1 MPQLIAIRK
10 RSHRATSV
18 RACAGTK
25 TRRCLAPRINCLLQR
40 NEALVAD
47 SKRGRVMNGFLR
59 PPSGSRKCGI
69 CSAFASA
76 SACRRSSLL
85 ECTHPPRRS
94 RRSMSQPMV
103 DRLGRSPLVPVHS
116 RGQHPLTTRC
126 APCRH
131 RGRGA
136 RKRTVRGPLP
146 GRLRVLGLWASA
158 EPYGAADSP
167 ARSQRSDLESTHL
180 PSAAWVEAPPAA
192 APGWRHTPIQS
203 TTRPGSW
210 HCSIPTPIPKT
221 SCITTG
227 APVPMGERSHATA
240 TTSAA
245 RTAAAAATGA
255 PGTLPSPTCSA
266 TDERPEL

>member
-1 MPQLIAIRK
+1 
-10 RSHRATSV
+10 
-18 RACAGTK
+18 
-25 TRRCLAPRINCLLQR
+25 
-40 NEALVAD
+40 
-47 SKRGRVMNGFLR
+47 MNGFLR
-59 PPSGSRKCGI
+59 PPSGSRKCGS
-69 CSAFASA
+69 CSAYASA

-136 RKRTVRGPLP
+136 RKRTMRGPSRP
-146 GRLRVLGLWASA
+146 ASSVRLVGQRRTVRC
-158 EPYGAADSP
+158 ADSP

-210 HCSIPTPIPKT
+210 HCSIPTPIPKA

-227 APVPMGERSHATA
+227 ATVPMGERSHVTA

-245 RTAAAAATGA
+245 WTAAAGATGA
-255 PGTLPSPTCSA
+255 PGMLSSPTCSA